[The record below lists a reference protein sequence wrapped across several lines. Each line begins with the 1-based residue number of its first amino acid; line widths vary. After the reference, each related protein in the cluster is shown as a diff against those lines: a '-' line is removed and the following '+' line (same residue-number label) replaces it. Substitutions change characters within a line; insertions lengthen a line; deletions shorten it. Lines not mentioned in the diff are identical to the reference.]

1 MIASHFFVEMM
12 MLKAINDR
20 IIIKID
26 DSKPKSSII
35 INEDFPR
42 RESGVVLET
51 GDKVT
56 SVKKGDR
63 IIFHIFDEISL
74 GGDLAVVRE
83 KSVLDKFE

>member
-1 MIASHFFVEMM
+1 MPLIFFEEIR

-26 DSKPKSSII
+26 DSEHKSSLIL
-35 INEDFPR
+35 NENFPR
-42 RESGVVLET
+42 RESGLVLET

-83 KSVLDKFE
+83 KSVLAKFE